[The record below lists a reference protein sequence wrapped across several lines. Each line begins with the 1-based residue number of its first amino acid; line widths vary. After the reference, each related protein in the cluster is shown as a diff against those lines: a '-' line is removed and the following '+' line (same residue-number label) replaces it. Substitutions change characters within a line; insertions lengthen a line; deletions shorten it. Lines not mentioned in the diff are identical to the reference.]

1 MNKAQFK
8 KSFFP
13 FFSKKRL
20 IFIASILICFNSIAQ
35 NIFNIDIEVTAD
47 KENRT
52 YRAGEIPV
60 YTIEIR
66 GADNIK
72 IEKLNYELGPEK
84 QIPIKTGE
92 IPVHQNRAKLNGI
105 SLDTPGFVTLRL
117 WVNMNGNIYEKK
129 LNTAF
134 SPEQIKPVTPLPEDF
149 YSFWES
155 LKEEADSIPLDV
167 QLTLWEEKCTDN
179 LNVYLASFR
188 NYRNRSRVYG
198 VLCIPKK
205 EGKYPVL
212 LRLPG
217 SGIHSFTGDTV
228 MANKG
233 VITFEMGIHGI
244 PVNLDR
250 SVYGALSSGPL
261 NGYRYIDLDNR
272 ERYYFNRVYMGCYRA
287 VSFLTSLPEFDGK
300 NVIVYGRS
308 QGGGLSVV
316 TAALHPK
323 VSLLAVYFPAL
334 CDLHGYLHN
343 RAGGWPHLF
352 SEDYSFTNTPDK
364 IKTAPYF
371 DVVNF
376 AQYVKA
382 KTYICFGYN
391 DFVCPPTSMYAA
403 YNMLKSDK
411 YLNLQI
417 DTGHAVYP
425 ELWQISDQWI
435 INNLIKFIR

>member
-1 MNKAQFK
+1 MNKVQYGR
-8 KSFFP
+8 SFFS
-13 FFSKKRL
+13 FFFKMRFVFL
-20 IFIASILICFNSIAQ
+20 GTMLICFDLIAQ
-35 NIFNIDIEVTAD
+35 NNDPIEIEVSAD
-47 KENRT
+47 RNNRT
-52 YRAGEIPV
+52 YEVGETPK
-60 YTIEIR
+60 YSIEIKSISQ
-66 GADNIK
+66 IK
-72 IEKLNYELGPEK
+72 IDNLNYELGPEK
-84 QIPIKTGE
+84 QLPIKTGE
-92 IPVHQNRAKLNGI
+92 VPVHQNRAELSGI
-105 SLDTPGFVTLRL
+105 SLDTPGFVTVRL
-117 WVNMNGNIYEKK
+117 WFSLNGSIFEKK

-134 SPEQIKPVTPLPEDF
+134 SPEQIKPVTPFPEDF
-149 YSFWES
+149 NTFWES
-155 LKEEADSIPLDV
+155 LKEEADSVPLDV
-167 QLTLWEEKCTDN
+167 QLTLWEEKCTEN
-179 LNVYLASFR
+179 LNVYLASFQ
-188 NYRNRSRVYG
+188 NYRNRSRIYG
-198 VLCIPKK
+198 VLCMPKK

-244 PVNLDR
+244 PINLDR

-261 NGYRYIDLDNR
+261 NAYRYIDLDNR

-316 TAALHPK
+316 TAALHPE

-352 SEDYSFTNTPDK
+352 SEDYAFTNTPDK
-364 IKTAPYF
+364 IKTAPYY

-376 AQYVKA
+376 ARFVKA

-403 YNMLKSDK
+403 YNKLKSDK

-435 INNLIKFIR
+435 LDNLK